1 MNASHRSEVE
11 LRCHCG
17 SLMARV
23 TVRGI
28 ELKCRRC
35 KRVVVVPA
43 GEAGRRWTAARL
55 PDEETTPR

>member
-1 MNASHRSEVE
+1 MDEARDDE
-11 LRCHCG
+11 LRCDCG

-35 KRVVVVPA
+35 KRVVVVAIDHAQHGWVAVPTC
-43 GEAGRRWTAARL
+43 GREVMRR
-55 PDEETTPR
+55 